1 MYIRVY
7 TPWQALFLSG
17 SVPYSSL
24 WLHKFCLFFFGIRM
38 IIELGRRYIFGV
50 SLAPLYEKKA
60 KSCEK
65 LRKFTKIR
73 KVIKAIEFRVIQ

>member
-60 KSCEK
+60 KSCEN
-65 LRKFTKIR
+65 
-73 KVIKAIEFRVIQ
+73 